1 MKITVI
7 GLGYVGIVAASCLA
21 NRGHHVVGVDVDCE
35 RVDALES
42 GRLPI
47 YEPGLAQMMSTAT
60 RSEFLRFSHTSD
72 FPGLLGE
79 AALVTVGTPQSPDGA
94 ADLRQVHAAVSWVSK
109 RTSGETTLV
118 MKSTVPPGTGERLS
132 NRDLAG
138 SGVRYVSNPEFLRE
152 GQAVQDWKHPDR
164 VVVGVEPGDTQSLE
178 AMRAIQGSNDAPQIV
193 TDITTAEMIKYA
205 SNAFLATRISFINEM
220 AALCERVGA
229 SIDTVSEGLAM
240 DPRTGSRIHAGV
252 GYGGSCFPKDVRALD
267 HLALA
272 SDASVDLLRSVIR
285 VNNRQRLRPLHAL
298 RERFNGGI
306 PGLRVAVL
314 GLAFKPDTDDVRE
327 APALDLIRTLTGD
340 GATVCAYDPQAG
352 DNARRHLPASVT
364 LVDDPMAATEG
375 AQAVVLMTEWEQI
388 VGADWETIGGGMRE
402 PRFLFDGRN
411 ALDPAVMEQL
421 GFEYRGVGRNAP
433 ADCRWQTERRPVRSA
448 NARHA

>member
-21 NRGHHVVGVDVDCE
+21 SRGHHVTGVDVDPK
-35 RVDALES
+35 RVMVLQS

-47 YEPGLAQMMSTAT
+47 YEPGLEQVMEAAIG
-60 RSEFLRFSHTSD
+60 SELLRFSHTSD
-72 FPGLLGE
+72 FNEPLGE
-79 AALVTVGTPQSPDGA
+79 AVLMAVGTPQGPDGA
-94 ADLRQVHAAVSWVSK
+94 ADLGQVRAAVSWVRERASD
-109 RTSGETTLV
+109 ETTLV
-118 MKSTVPPGTGERLS
+118 MKSTVPPGTGRRLA
-132 NRDLAG
+132 NRDLAD

-152 GQAVQDWKHPDR
+152 GQAVHDWKHPDR
-164 VVVGVEPGDTQSLE
+164 VVIGLEPGDT
-178 AMRAIQGSNDAPQIV
+178 RALDVMSGLNDANGAPRIV
-193 TDITTAEMIKYA
+193 TDITSAEMVKYA

-267 HLALA
+267 HLALT
-272 SDASVDLLRSVIR
+272 SDANVELLRSVVT

-306 PGLRVAVL
+306 ARLCVAVL

-327 APALDLIRTLTGD
+327 APALDLIRALSDD
-340 GATVCAYDPQAG
+340 GASVCAYDPQAH
-352 DNARRHLPASVT
+352 DQARRHLPSLVT
-364 LVDDPMAATEG
+364 LVENPETATKD
-375 AQAVVLMTEWEQI
+375 AQAVVLMTEWDQI
-388 VGADWETIGGGMRE
+388 VNADWKTIAQQMRP
-402 PRFLFDGRN
+402 PRYLFDGRN
-411 ALDPAVMEQL
+411 ALDPALMQRL
-421 GFEYRGVGRNAP
+421 GFEYRGVGRSAAANG
-433 ADCRWQTERRPVRSA
+433 RVQTGPRPVQGA
-448 NARHA
+448 NGRHA

>member
-21 NRGHHVVGVDVDCE
+21 IRGHRVTGVDVDPE
-35 RVDALES
+35 RVKILQS
-42 GRLPI
+42 GRLPL
-47 YEPGLAQMMSTAT
+47 YEPGLDQIKSDAIG
-60 RSEFLRFSHTSD
+60 RELLRFAHTSD
-72 FPGLLGE
+72 CNEPLGE
-79 AALVTVGTPQSPDGA
+79 AVLVAVGTPQGPDGA
-94 ADLRQVHAAVSWVSK
+94 ADLRQVCAAVSWVRK
-109 RTSGETTLV
+109 RASSETTLV
-118 MKSTVPPGTGERLS
+118 MKSTVPPGTGQRLA

-138 SGVRYVSNPEFLRE
+138 SGVRYVCNPEFLRE
-152 GQAVQDWKHPDR
+152 GQAVHDWKHPDR
-164 VVVGVEPGDTQSLE
+164 VVVGVEPGDTRSVDAVR
-178 AMRAIQGSNDAPQIV
+178 AMQGSNDAPQVV

-220 AALCERVGA
+220 ATLCERVGA

-267 HLALA
+267 HLALT
-272 SDASVDLLRSVIR
+272 SDANVELLRSVIT

-306 PGLRVAVL
+306 SGLCVAVL

-327 APALDLIRTLTGD
+327 APALDLIRALTDD
-340 GATVCAYDPQAG
+340 GATVCAYDPQAR
-352 DNARRHLPASVT
+352 DQARRHLPASVA
-364 LVDDPMAATEG
+364 LADDPVAATEE
-375 AQAVVLMTEWEQI
+375 AQAAVLMTEWDQI
-388 VGADWETIGGGMRE
+388 VNADWETIGRGMRE

-411 ALDPAVMEQL
+411 ALDPVMMERL
-421 GFEYRGVGRNAP
+421 GFEYRGVGRDTAAN
-433 ADCRWQTERRPVRSA
+433 SHA
-448 NARHA
+448 NAAFHNDRTASGRHA

>member
-21 NRGHHVVGVDVDCE
+21 NLGHHVTGVDVDPE
-35 RVDALES
+35 RVMILQS

-47 YEPGLAQMMSTAT
+47 FEPGLEQVMAKAIG
-60 RSEFLRFSHTSD
+60 RELLRFTHTSD
-72 FPGLLGE
+72 FTESLGE
-79 AALVTVGTPQSPDGA
+79 AALVTVGTPQGPDGA
-94 ADLRQVHAAVSWVSK
+94 ADLRQVRAAVSWV
-109 RTSGETTLV
+109 RERDSGETTLV
-118 MKSTVPPGTGERLS
+118 MKSTVPPGTGQRLA

-152 GQAVQDWKHPDR
+152 GQAVHDWKYPDR
-164 VVVGVEPGDTQSLE
+164 VVVGVEPGDTRSLDVV
-178 AMRAIQGSNDAPQIV
+178 RTVNGSGDAPCIV

-220 AALCERVGA
+220 ASLCERVGA
-229 SIDTVSEGLAM
+229 SIDTVSDGLAM

-267 HLALA
+267 HLALT
-272 SDASVDLLRSVIR
+272 SDTNVELLRSVIM
-285 VNNRQRLRPLHAL
+285 VNSRQRLRPLHAL

-306 PGLRVAVL
+306 AGLCVAVL

-327 APALDLIRTLTGD
+327 APALDLIRALIDD
-340 GATVCAYDPQAG
+340 GAVVSAYDPQAG
-352 DNARRHLPASVT
+352 NSARQHLPSSVT
-364 LVDDPMAATEG
+364 LADDPAAATEG

-388 VGADWETIGGGMRE
+388 VNADWETITRQMRP
-402 PRFLFDGRN
+402 PRYLFDGRN
-411 ALDPAVMEQL
+411 ALDPATMRRL
-421 GFEYRGVGRNAP
+421 GFEYRGVGRNA
-433 ADCRWQTERRPVRSA
+433 DVNGQVQTGPRPVQGA
-448 NARHA
+448 NGRHA

>member
-21 NRGHHVVGVDVDCE
+21 NRGHYVTGVDVDPE
-35 RVDALES
+35 RVMILQS

-47 YEPGLAQMMSTAT
+47 YEPGLEQVMEAAIG
-60 RSEFLRFSHTSD
+60 SELLRFSHTSD
-72 FPGLLGE
+72 FNEPLGE
-79 AALVTVGTPQSPDGA
+79 AVLMAVGTPQGPDGA
-94 ADLRQVHAAVSWVSK
+94 ADLEQVRAAVSWVRERASD
-109 RTSGETTLV
+109 ETTLV
-118 MKSTVPPGTGERLS
+118 MKSTVPPGTGQRLV

-152 GQAVQDWKHPDR
+152 GQAVHDWKHPDR
-164 VVVGVEPGDTQSLE
+164 VVIGLEPGDARSLDVVSG
-178 AMRAIQGSNDAPQIV
+178 MNDGNDAPRIV
-193 TDITTAEMIKYA
+193 TDITTSEMIKYA

-229 SIDTVSEGLAM
+229 SIDILSEGLSM

-267 HLALA
+267 HLALT
-272 SDASVDLLRSVIR
+272 SDANVDLLRSVII

-306 PGLRVAVL
+306 GGLSVAVL

-327 APALDLIRTLTGD
+327 APALELIRALIDD
-340 GATVCAYDPQAG
+340 GAVVSAYDPQAG
-352 DNARRHLPASVT
+352 NSARQHLPLSVT
-364 LVDDPMAATEG
+364 LADATTAATEG
-375 AQAVVLMTEWEQI
+375 AQAVVLMTEWDQI
-388 VGADWETIGGGMRE
+388 VNADWEAIAQQMRP
-402 PRFLFDGRN
+402 PRYLFDGRN
-411 ALDPAVMEQL
+411 ALDPATMGRL
-421 GFEYRGVGRNAP
+421 GFEYRGVGRSAAVNGQVQIRPRLVQGANERNA
-433 ADCRWQTERRPVRSA
+433 
-448 NARHA
+448 

>member
-21 NRGHHVVGVDVDCE
+21 NRGHHVVGVDLDCE

-47 YEPGLAQMMSTAT
+47 YEPGLAQMMTTAT
-60 RSEFLRFSHTSD
+60 RSEFLRFYHTAD
-72 FPGLLGE
+72 FPGPLGE

-109 RTSGETTLV
+109 RTCGETTLV
-118 MKSTVPPGTGERLS
+118 MKSTVPPGTGERLAK
-132 NRDLAG
+132 RDLAG

-152 GQAVQDWKHPDR
+152 GQAVHDWKHPDR
-164 VVVGVEPGDTQSLE
+164 VVVGMEPGDTQSLE
-178 AMRAIQGSNDAPQIV
+178 ATRAIQGSNDAPQIV

-240 DPRTGSRIHAGV
+240 DPRTGSKIHAGV

-327 APALDLIRTLTGD
+327 APALDLIRALTDD
-340 GATVCAYDPQAG
+340 GATVSAYDPHAR
-352 DNARRHLPASVT
+352 DKARRHLPASVT
-364 LVDDPMAATEG
+364 LADDPTAATQG

-388 VGADWETIGGGMRE
+388 VGADWETIGGGMLE

-433 ADCRWQTERRPVRSA
+433 TDCRWQTERRPVRSA
-448 NARHA
+448 NARRA

>member
-21 NRGHHVVGVDVDCE
+21 NRGHHVTGVDVDPE
-35 RVDALES
+35 RVTILRS

-47 YEPGLAQMMSTAT
+47 YEPGLEQVMAAALG
-60 RSEFLRFSHTSD
+60 SESLLFIHTSD
-72 FPGLLGE
+72 FTEPLGE
-79 AALVTVGTPQSPDGA
+79 AVLVAVGTPQGPDGA
-94 ADLRQVHAAVSWVSK
+94 ADLRQVRAAVSWV
-109 RTSGETTLV
+109 RQRASGETTLV
-118 MKSTVPPGTGERLS
+118 MKSTVPPGTGQRLA

-152 GQAVQDWKHPDR
+152 GQAVRDWKHPDR
-164 VVVGVEPGDTQSLE
+164 VVVGVEPGDTRSLDVVSG
-178 AMRAIQGSNDAPQIV
+178 MNDGNDAPRIV
-193 TDITTAEMIKYA
+193 TDITSAEMIKYA

-229 SIDTVSEGLAM
+229 SIDTVSEGLSM

-267 HLALA
+267 HLALT
-272 SDASVDLLRSVIR
+272 SDANVDLLRSVIT

-306 PGLRVAVL
+306 GGLRVAVL

-327 APALDLIRTLTGD
+327 APALDLIRALIDD
-340 GATVCAYDPQAG
+340 GASVSAYDPQAG
-352 DNARRHLPASVT
+352 NRARRQLPSSVT
-364 LVDDPMAATEG
+364 LADDPAAATER
-375 AQAVVLMTEWEQI
+375 AHAVVLMTEWDQI
-388 VGADWETIGGGMRE
+388 VNVDWETIAQRMRP
-402 PRFLFDGRN
+402 PRYLFDGRN
-411 ALDPAVMEQL
+411 ALDVALMERL
-421 GFEYRGVGRNAP
+421 GFEYRGVGRS
-433 ADCRWQTERRPVRSA
+433 ADVPGQVQTGPRPVQGA
-448 NARHA
+448 NRGHA